1 MRAICFED
9 IAKLKVSDLAEPTV
23 IESSDCIVQVEM
35 AGLCGSDLHPY
46 WGREKG
52 LDPGTVMGHEFV
64 GKIVQ
69 LGSNVPGL
77 AVGERVFAPFSTNC
91 GDCYFCNHGLPS
103 RCRRG
108 QLFGWRSNGNG
119 LHGGQA
125 EFVRVPLASGTL
137 LKVPDGMSS
146 ELALLL
152 GDNLST
158 GYFCTELAETKPGG
172 VYAVLGC
179 GNVGLMALSAA
190 KLKGCHN
197 LVAFDLI
204 AERREMAEQLGA
216 IVVSSTEAAIATV
229 SRLTD
234 GRGADAVMELV
245 GMPDAQRLAYELVRP
260 GGTIATVG
268 CHCDSTF
275 AFSPVDAYDKNLTYR
290 TGRCPARFY
299 MEKLAE
305 LEELQNFNWR
315 SFITHC
321 FSLDDGPIAYDLFSK
336 RKQRDRQGVFD
347 LPLREL
353 S

>member
-9 IAKLKVSDLAEPTV
+9 VAKLRVSDLPDPTLL
-23 IESSDCIVQVEM
+23 SDSDCVVQVEL

-69 LGSNVPGL
+69 LGSDVSGL
-77 AVGERVFAPFSTNC
+77 AVGDRVFAPFSTNC

-108 QLFGWRSNGNG
+108 KLFGWRSNGSG

-125 EFVRVPLASGTL
+125 ELVNVPLASGTL
-137 LKVPDGMSS
+137 MKVPDGMSS

-158 GYFCTELAETKPGG
+158 GFFCTDLADTKPEG

-179 GNVGLMALSAA
+179 GNVGLMALSAT

-204 AERREMAEQLGA
+204 AERRELAEQIGA
-216 IVVSSTEAAIATV
+216 IVVSSPEAALATV
-229 SRLTD
+229 SKLTD

-245 GMPDAQRLAYELVRP
+245 GMPEAQRLAYELVRP

-268 CHCDSTF
+268 CHCDTTF

-299 MEKLAE
+299 MQKLAE
-305 LEELQNFNWR
+305 LPQVQQFNWR
-315 SFITHC
+315 TFVTHH
-321 FSLDDGPIAYDLFSK
+321 FSLADGPRAYDLFSK
-336 RKQRDRQGVFD
+336 RQQGIIKGVFD
-347 LPLREL
+347 LR
-353 S
+353 

>member
-9 IAKLKVSDLAEPTV
+9 VTKLNVSTLADPALQADG
-23 IESSDCIVQVEM
+23 DCIVKVEM

-52 LDPGTVMGHEFV
+52 LDAGTVMGHEFV
-64 GKIVQ
+64 GRVVQ
-69 LGSNVPGL
+69 MGSDVKELTAGD
-77 AVGERVFAPFSTNC
+77 RVFAPFSTNC
-91 GDCYFCNHGLPS
+91 GDCYYCNHGLPS

-108 QLFGWRSNGNG
+108 QLFGWRNSGNG

-125 EFVRVPLASGTL
+125 EFVRVPLAAGTL
-137 LKVPDGMSS
+137 MKVPEQMSC

-158 GYFCTELAETKPGG
+158 GYFCTDLAETKPDG

-216 IVVSSTEAAIATV
+216 IVVASADAAKATIAK
-229 SRLTD
+229 LTD

-245 GMPDAQRLAYELVRP
+245 GMPEAQRLAYELVRP

-268 CHCDSTF
+268 CHCDTTF

-290 TGRCPARFY
+290 TGRCPARYY
-299 MEKLAE
+299 MQQLTE
-305 LEELQNFNWR
+305 LPQIQQFNWR
-315 SFITHC
+315 SFITHY
-321 FSLDDGPIAYDLFSK
+321 FSLDDGPRAYDLFSK
-336 RKQRDRQGVFD
+336 RQQGIIKGVFD
-347 LPLREL
+347 LR
-353 S
+353 